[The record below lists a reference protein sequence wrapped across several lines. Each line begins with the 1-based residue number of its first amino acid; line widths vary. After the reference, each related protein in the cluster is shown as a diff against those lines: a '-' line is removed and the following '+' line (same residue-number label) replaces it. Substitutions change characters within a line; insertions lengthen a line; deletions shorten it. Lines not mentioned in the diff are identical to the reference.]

1 MDASGKPSETGL
13 YIAILVLVLAGSIL
27 FFVSIQGVSPP
38 QQDTS
43 PDTCPA
49 GQQCPTATWTT
60 PSKGNLTPAQQ
71 KLSTDLLQL
80 TGITGLPTGQTLD
93 GLQPQMEQNH
103 QLIWVDVYGKKTQD
117 KTTGHPVVYVY
128 IQTTGNTGA
137 GLISA
142 YVWNVT
148 NTDPENRLIVAWVDV
163 DNLTAVASLDSVRSI
178 RTVVPPVTWAK
189 TR

>member
-1 MDASGKPSETGL
+1 MAASGKHSETGL
-13 YIAILVLVLAGSIL
+13 FIAILVLILAGSIF
-27 FFVSIQGVSPP
+27 FFVSRPGPSPP
-38 QQDTS
+38 LQNTT
-43 PDTCPA
+43 PDICPA
-49 GQQCPTATWTT
+49 GQQCPPGTWTT

-80 TGITGLPTGQTLD
+80 TGSIGVPKGQTLD
-93 GLQPQMEQNH
+93 GLQQQMEQNH
-103 QLIWVDVYGKKTQD
+103 QLIWVDESGKKTQD

-137 GLISA
+137 GFISA

-148 NTDPENRLIVAWVDV
+148 NTDPENHLIVAWVDV
-163 DNLTAVASLDSVRSI
+163 NNLNAIASLDPVRSVR
-178 RTVVPPVTWAK
+178 TVTPPITGAI